1 MYHQELDIG
10 HVTCNEKSNADQW
23 LVELWVL
30 ADKLLIPSLQNVVI
44 RELERLRKR
53 FRTTS
58 TRCLHYVYEKTG
70 PGSQL
75 RNLFISWCAFNMV
88 STRFEEKPDHFP
100 KEMLLELARLLVE
113 SMPETIKERV
123 VDERDMADFEVEEVD
138 EGED

>member
-1 MYHQELDIG
+1 
-10 HVTCNEKSNADQW
+10 
-23 LVELWVL
+23 
-30 ADKLLIPSLQNVVI
+30 
-44 RELERLRKR
+44 
-53 FRTTS
+53 
-58 TRCLHYVYEKTG
+58 
-70 PGSQL
+70 
-75 RNLFISWCAFNMV
+75 MV

>member
-10 HVTCNEKSNADQW
+10 QVTRNEKSKADQW

-30 ADKLLIPSLQNVVI
+30 ADKLLIPTLQNVVI

-53 FRTTS
+53 FKTTS

-75 RNLFISWCAFNMV
+75 RNLFLSWCAFNMA

-100 KEMLLELARLLVE
+100 KEMLLELARVLVE
-113 SMPETIKERV
+113 SIPETIKERV
-123 VDERDMADFEVEEVD
+123 VEGRDIADFEVKEADDDEE
-138 EGED
+138 